1 MKGLRPREGRG
12 AETYGNTAGRWRSSP
27 RVGGRRRIG
36 TVRRRR
42 LAEGLAGARGSS
54 LAGPTVVL
62 GPGPYPEWA
71 NTYDGLHM
79 YRPGER
85 AGWRRREDPGG
96 LEMRVASAAR
106 PGLEAGVDFG
116 RAWRS
121 AGRGSDQLTPSRSAP
136 ATAWVEAANG
146 GSGRRRRAA
155 PQP

>member
-1 MKGLRPREGRG
+1 M
-12 AETYGNTAGRWRSSP
+12 
-27 RVGGRRRIG
+27 
-36 TVRRRR
+36 
-42 LAEGLAGARGSS
+42 
-54 LAGPTVVL
+54 L

-146 GSGRRRRAA
+146 KRRRNPSCQARRADEKGRRGVGTEGLIRAGKVRCRGIYSSGKT
-155 PQP
+155 